1 MPHESASARVER
13 LLATIPDFPEPGI
26 LFRDLAPVFA
36 DAEAFRAITAALL
49 ARFEGRFD
57 AVAGVEAR
65 GFVLAA
71 AAAYAS
77 NTGLVIIRKPGKLP
91 GDVLTERY
99 DLEYG
104 SAELQLEP
112 GHLPQDSRV
121 LILDDVLAT
130 GGTFSAAARLVER
143 AGYRV
148 AGFGVVL
155 ELEGLGGSD
164 RLQGY
169 PTEALLTL

>member
-1 MPHESASARVER
+1 MSHETASAAVER
-13 LLATIPDFPEPGI
+13 LLASIPDFPEPGI

-36 DAEAFRAITAALL
+36 DASAFRSITNELL

-91 GDVLTERY
+91 GEVLTERY
-99 DLEYG
+99 ELEYG

-112 GHLPQDSRV
+112 GHLPVGSRV

-130 GGTFSAAARLVER
+130 GGTLAAAARLTER
-143 AGYRV
+143 AGYGV

-155 ELEGLGGSD
+155 ELDDLAGRE
-164 RLQGY
+164 RLTGY
-169 PTEALLTL
+169 ETRALLSL

>member
-1 MPHESASARVER
+1 MTNESTPARIER
-13 LLATIPDFPEPGI
+13 LLASIPDFPEPGI

-36 DAEAFRAITAALL
+36 DAVAFRSITDDLL

-77 NTGLVIIRKPGKLP
+77 GCGLVIIRKPGKLP
-91 GDVLTERY
+91 GDVLSEKY

-112 GHLPQDSRV
+112 GHLPAGSRV
-121 LILDDVLAT
+121 LILDDLLAT
-130 GGTFSAAARLVER
+130 GGTLAAAARLTER

-155 ELEGLGGSD
+155 ELNELGGRE
-164 RLQGY
+164 RLAGY
-169 PTEALLTL
+169 DTETLLSL

>member
-1 MPHESASARVER
+1 MPHESAPAQVER
-13 LLATIPDFPEPGI
+13 LLATIPDFPQPGI

-36 DAEAFRAITAALL
+36 DARAFRSVTGELL
-49 ARFEGRFD
+49 ARFDQQFD

-77 NTGLVIIRKPGKLP
+77 ETGLVIIRKPGKLP
-91 GDVLTERY
+91 GDVLSERY

-112 GHLPQDSRV
+112 GHLPRNARV

-130 GGTFSAAARLVER
+130 GGTLAAAARLVER

-155 ELEGLGGSD
+155 ELDGLHGRA

-169 PTEALLTL
+169 QAQALLTL

>member
-1 MPHESASARVER
+1 M
-13 LLATIPDFPEPGI
+13 LATIPDFPEPGI

-36 DAEAFRAITAALL
+36 DAPAFRAITDELL
-49 ARFEGRFD
+49 ERFEGRFD

-77 NTGLVIIRKPGKLP
+77 GTGLVIIRKPGKLP
-91 GDVLTERY
+91 GNVLTERY

-112 GHLPQDSRV
+112 GHLPAGSRV

-130 GGTFSAAARLVER
+130 GGTLAAAAHLTER
-143 AGYRV
+143 AGYAV

-155 ELEGLGGSD
+155 ELEGLGGRG
-164 RLQGY
+164 RLGGY
-169 PTEALLTL
+169 ETQTLLTV